1 MTTPVKTPN
10 VSPPAKEQVA
20 STSANQQSKFDV
32 VRLSTRRLLKRGAIS
47 NLTNLIARLHPADI
61 ARVIMNLD
69 ASQERRTI
77 FELVKGVA
85 EQGKV
90 VSELSDEMILEL
102 LEDRKPADLAW
113 MLRTVP
119 ADDAAYILGV
129 LPDDLTQKILP
140 LMKAEESQEVASLM
154 SYPKGTAGSIMT
166 TEFFSLPEETIA
178 REAIQRLQQATKAET
193 VFYIYATDGEGRLTG
208 VVSLRE
214 LLVVAPTTPLRSM
227 LRRDVISVSVETA
240 QKEVASQ
247 VANYNLLAIPV
258 VDAEQRLVGIITVD
272 DVVDVIRDEDT
283 KDMLKMAGAAEE
295 DAQMRIPSFLAAG
308 LRFPWLFTNLAGS
321 LVSGF
326 ILWWFRFT
334 IQEVVAVVTFIPVI
348 AAMGGNLGL
357 QSSTLIIRGLATGR
371 VEPSDIWKSRI
382 SGITHRLAPGD
393 HLWRA
398 LVSHGM
404 GVAGERVFGV
414 GGERSLADHVS
425 YFVEYCDGD
434 PLAPAQVSHRSGR
447 GGRTVYHDG
456 HGHHGGQHLS
466 GVCHDHAGVSE
477 MTWPWTNEEAARS
490 SAESDD
496 LRVRVLLWRL

>member
-371 VEPSDIWKSRI
+371 VEPSDIWKVVFRELRI
-382 SGITHRLAPGD
+382 GLLLGIICGALLFLTGWVWQGNGYLGLVVSGALLITFLISSSIATVTPLLLRKFRIDPA
-393 HLWRA
+393 
-398 LVSHGM
+398 
-404 GVAGERVFGV
+404 VAAGPFITT
-414 GGERSLADHVS
+414 AMDI
-425 YFVEYCDGD
+425 
-434 PLAPAQVSHRSGR
+434 
-447 GGRTVYHDG
+447 T
-456 HGHHGGQHLS
+456 
-466 GVCHDHAGVSE
+466 GVSIYLGFATIMLE
-477 MTWPWTNEEAARS
+477 Y
-490 SAESDD
+490 
-496 LRVRVLLWRL
+496 LR

>member
-1 MTTPVKTPN
+1 MMDPTKTMAPDTAEPVKSHGT
-10 VSPPAKEQVA
+10 
-20 STSANQQSKFDV
+20 STATNSQSKFNV

-61 ARVIMNLD
+61 ARLIMNLD
-69 ASQERRTI
+69 TPQERRTI

-85 EQGKV
+85 EQGQV

-102 LEDRKPADLAW
+102 LEDRNAADIAW

-119 ADDAAYILGV
+119 ADDAADILGV
-129 LPDDLTQKILP
+129 LPEESAQNILP
-140 LMKAEESQEVASLM
+140 LMQAEESQEVANLM
-154 SYPKGTAGSIMT
+154 AYPKGTAGSIMT
-166 TEFFSLPEETIA
+166 TEFFSLHEETIA

-193 VFYIYATDGEGRLTG
+193 VFYIYATDPEGRLTG

-214 LLVVAPTTPLRSM
+214 LLVVAPTAPLRS
-227 LRRDVISVSVETA
+227 LLFRDVVSVNVDTA

-258 VDAEQRLVGIITVD
+258 IDADRRLVGIITVD

-283 KDMLKMAGAAEE
+283 KDMLKMAGSAEE
-295 DAQMRIPSFLAAG
+295 DAQMRTPSLLAAG

-321 LVSGF
+321 LVSGL

-371 VEPSDIWKSRI
+371 VEPSDIWKVVFRELRI
-382 SGITHRLAPGD
+382 GFLLGVICGTLLFLTGWMWQGNGYLGLVVGSALLITFLISSSIATVTPLLLRKFHVDPA
-393 HLWRA
+393 
-398 LVSHGM
+398 
-404 GVAGERVFGV
+404 VAAGPFITTTM
-414 GGERSLADHVS
+414 DI
-425 YFVEYCDGD
+425 
-434 PLAPAQVSHRSGR
+434 
-447 GGRTVYHDG
+447 T
-456 HGHHGGQHLS
+456 
-466 GVCHDHAGVSE
+466 GVSIYLGFATMMLE
-477 MTWPWTNEEAARS
+477 Y
-490 SAESDD
+490 
-496 LRVRVLLWRL
+496 LR